1 MHWNALCDLQ
11 IQLDAKIQVQRNVF
25 RRAFCASRT
34 IPNRT
39 QKIVHRRFVPRTL
52 WNALRDQQFSRDEK
66 THVQCNVSYHTF
78 CGIRTSPT
86 GAFKIVRRRFM
97 PQMH

>member
-1 MHWNALCDLQ
+1 MLKYKFSVTCS
-11 IQLDAKIQVQRNVF
+11 DAPFVQ
-25 RRAFCASRT
+25 A
-34 IPNRT
+34 IPFPT
-39 QKIVHRRFVPRTL
+39 EHKKIVHRRFVPRTL